1 MNTLYVARK
10 YFEAWNSRDPSA
22 IVATYAEGGT
32 YTDPASGGALTG
44 QALAEYTGGLF
55 SAFPDLSF
63 DVVSVGPANGGS
75 ANDGMVAAQWLMKGT
90 NTGSFGGG
98 PPTGQSVALPGAD
111 FFTIEGDKIRSVQGY
126 FDQKTFVEQL
136 GLQTI
141 VQPYSIGPV
150 SFGNSVYLQLGK
162 LNRPGAFSITSIS
175 VRSEEE
181 AQEVGGYSQRIL
193 QELAQMPGFI
203 SALLARI
210 GHRMLT
216 ATAWEN
222 ADAPNQILQGGA
234 HKEAMDRMFS
244 TDFCAGFMTSV
255 WVPDRI
261 NALWVRC
268 TICGQMSD
276 YDQGQGKCRCGQPLP
291 EPPPYW

>member
-1 MNTLYVARK
+1 MNAVEVARK
-10 YFEAWNSRDPSA
+10 YFDAWNNRDPSA
-22 IVATYAEGGT
+22 IVATFTEGGT
-32 YTDPASGGALTG
+32 YMDPASGGTLTG

-55 SAFPDLSF
+55 LAFPDLIF
-63 DVVSVGPANGGS
+63 DIVSVGPD
-75 ANDGMVAAQWLMKGT
+75 NDGTVAAQWVMKGT
-90 NTGSFGGG
+90 NTGPFGGG

-111 FFTIEGDKIRSVQGY
+111 FITIEGDKIRSVQGY

-150 SFGNSVYLQLGK
+150 SFGDSVYLQLGK
-162 LNRPGAFSITSIS
+162 LTRPGAFSLTSIS

-181 AQEVGGYSQRIL
+181 AQEVRGYSRRIL

-203 SALLARI
+203 SALLARN
-210 GHRMLT
+210 GNRMLT
-216 ATAWEN
+216 TTAWEN
-222 ADAPNQILQGGA
+222 ADAPSQVLQGGA
-234 HKEAMDRMFS
+234 HKEAMDRIFS
-244 TDFCAGFMTSV
+244 TDFSAGFMTSV

-261 NALWVRC
+261 NAMWVRC
-268 TICGQMSD
+268 TTCGQMSD
-276 YDQGQGKCRCGQPLP
+276 YDQDQGQCRCGQPLP

>member
-1 MNTLYVARK
+1 MNAVDVARN
-10 YFEAWNSRDPSA
+10 YFDAWNSRDPSA
-22 IVATYAEGGT
+22 ILATFVEGGT
-32 YTDPASGGALTG
+32 YTDPASGEALTG
-44 QALAEYTGGLF
+44 QSLAEYTGGLF

-63 DVVSVGPANGGS
+63 DIVSLGPAS
-75 ANDGMVAAQWLMKGT
+75 DGIVSAQWLLKGT
-90 NTGSFGGG
+90 NTGPFGAG

-111 FFTIEGDKIRSVQGY
+111 FITIEGDKIRSVQGY
-126 FDQKTFVEQL
+126 FDQKTLVGQL

-150 SFGNSVYLQLGK
+150 SFGDSVYLQLGN
-162 LNRPGAFSITSIS
+162 LTRPGAFSLTSIS

-181 AQEVGGYSQRIL
+181 AQEVRGYSRRIL

-203 SALLARI
+203 SALLARN
-210 GHRMLT
+210 GNRMLT
-216 ATAWEN
+216 TTAWEN
-222 ADAPNQILQGGA
+222 ADAPRQLLLSGA
-234 HKEAMDRMFS
+234 HKEAMDRIFS
-244 TDFCAGFMTSV
+244 TDFSAGFMTSV

-268 TICGQMSD
+268 TTCGQMSD
-276 YDQGQGKCRCGQPLP
+276 YDQGQGKCRCGQSLP